1 MKNNKPNSGIFTEE
15 IIGKLQEILKPSGWY
30 NLLKGFLVSE
40 DFYKII
46 QTLEQQV
53 LEKKRFTPPL
63 KQVFKA
69 FQECPLDKLKVV
81 IVNDEPYHQMGVAD
95 GIAFS
100 CGNTLK
106 RETALKY
113 IHKAVV
119 ETVYKGKKDIK
130 DLNCD
135 LSSWSNQGVLL
146 LNLALT
152 TEMNKP
158 KRHFV
163 LWRAFSQYLFDMLN
177 AKKEPI
183 IWVFLGENAES
194 YSELI
199 EDHHVKLFASHPM
212 SASEMKQSNWNCDN
226 LFCNINKHLQD
237 LQLLEIE
244 W

>member
-1 MKNNKPNSGIFTEE
+1 MKNNTPQSGVSTQQITD
-15 IIGKLQEILKPSGWY
+15 KLQEMLKPSGWH

-40 DFYKII
+40 DFSRII

-53 LEKKRFTPPL
+53 SDNKRFTPPL

-81 IVNDEPYHQMGVAD
+81 IVGEEPYHQMGVAD

-106 RETALKY
+106 RETALRY
-113 IHKAVV
+113 IHKAVID
-119 ETVYKGKKDIK
+119 TIYKGEKDIK
-130 DLNCD
+130 DLSCD
-135 LSSWSNQGVLL
+135 LTNWSNQGVLL

-152 TEMNKP
+152 TEINKP
-158 KRHFV
+158 GRHFV

-183 IWVFLGENAES
+183 VWVFLGEKAEF
-194 YSELI
+194 YSEFV

-212 SASEMKQSNWNCDN
+212 SASEMKQSNWDCDN
-226 LFCNINKHLQD
+226 LFYNVNTHLQN
-237 LQLLEIE
+237 LQLLKIV

>member
-1 MKNNKPNSGIFTEE
+1 MKNNTPPSGISTEQITE
-15 IIGKLQEILKPSGWY
+15 KLQEMLKPSEWY

-40 DFYKII
+40 DFYKIV

-53 LEKKRFTPPL
+53 SDNKRFTPPL

-81 IVNDEPYHQMGVAD
+81 IVGEEPYHQMGVAD

-106 RETALKY
+106 RETALRY
-113 IHKAVV
+113 IHKAIID
-119 ETVYKGKKDIK
+119 TVYKGEKDIK
-130 DLNCD
+130 ELNCN
-135 LSSWSNQGVLL
+135 LANWSNQGVLL

-152 TEMNKP
+152 TEINKP
-158 KRHFV
+158 GRHFL

-183 IWVFLGENAES
+183 VWVFLGEKAES
-194 YSELI
+194 YSELVG
-199 EDHHVKLFASHPM
+199 DHHVKLFASHPM
-212 SASEMKQSNWNCDN
+212 SASEMKQSTWDCDN
-226 LFCNINKHLQD
+226 LFYKINTHLSN
-237 LQLLEIE
+237 LQLLEIV

>member
-1 MKNNKPNSGIFTEE
+1 MKNNTHESTGSTEQ
-15 IIGKLQEILKPSGWY
+15 IVSKLQEMLKPSGWY

-46 QTLEQQV
+46 QTLEENV
-53 LEKKRFTPPL
+53 SDNKRFTPPL

-69 FQECPLDKLKVV
+69 FQECPLDNLKLV
-81 IVNDEPYHQMGVAD
+81 IVSDEPYHQIGVAD

-113 IHKAVV
+113 IHKAVIDN
-119 ETVYKGKKDIK
+119 VYKGEKDIK

-135 LSSWSNQGVLL
+135 LTHWSQQGVLM

-152 TEMNKP
+152 TEINKP
-158 KRHFV
+158 GRHFNI
-163 LWRAFSQYLFDMLN
+163 WKGFSQYLFDMLN
-177 AKKEPI
+177 ARREPI
-183 IWVFLGENAES
+183 VWVFLGDRASS
-194 YSELI
+194 YSDLV

-212 SASEMKQSNWNCDN
+212 SASEMKQSVWDCDN
-226 LFCNINKHLQD
+226 LFYNINEQLSN
-237 LQLLEIE
+237 LQLLPII